1 VNGFLVLAHTRKG
14 DYPLRLCATRD
25 EALRFINRMTVD
37 GISNYLQRR
46 HAHSLFADDVIS
58 ILEFCDG
65 EPMGVEDVWEP
76 EKGAGPPVGE
86 G

>member
-1 VNGFLVLAHTRKG
+1 MTVNGVN
-14 DYPLRLCATRD
+14 D
-25 EALRFINRMTVD
+25 
-37 GISNYLQRR
+37 YLQRR
-46 HAHSLFADDVIS
+46 HAHSLFAGDVIS
-58 ILEFCDG
+58 VQKYCAG